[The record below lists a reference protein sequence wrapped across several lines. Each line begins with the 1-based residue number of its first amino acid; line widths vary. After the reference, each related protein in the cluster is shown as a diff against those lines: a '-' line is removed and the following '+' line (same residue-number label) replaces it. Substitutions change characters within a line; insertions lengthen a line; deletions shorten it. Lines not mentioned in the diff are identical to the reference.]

1 MASSYPT
8 PDDLATFYIGKYLS
22 DADVPKPAAV
32 LDQAIIRR
40 HCERMKRTVRV
51 LDVKFRAHVK
61 THKTLQLSE
70 MQVDQDSKEANFI
83 ASTILEIETLVP
95 LLQRIK
101 TSVSFNVLYGI
112 PLIPSQVV
120 RLAEIAKI
128 LGKNSI
134 SVMIDHPDQVPYLEK
149 FFEITKFPVCVFV
162 KVDTGYHRAGLPPVS
177 LNKNGLLERLAD
189 AEKKGFVSLLGLY
202 SHSSLSYSA
211 KTAQEA
217 MSYLV
222 TEIQG
227 CKDALERWTH
237 LLPQDRKL
245 VISVGATPQVTSS
258 YNLAPTENEELNA
271 SLSPNPCHKSPE
283 AKELKDLLRDSKD
296 PGSNVDIEFHAGN
309 YPVLD
314 MQQVSTHAREGDGR
328 LEDEIAL
335 SVFAE
340 VCSVYNDGEREK
352 AEALI
357 AAGTLALAREP
368 CESYPGWGTLSS
380 WGLGK
385 EVEKS
390 RLIVNRISQEHGIVT
405 WGSPLA
411 GQDSI
416 PLKIGQFVKVFPNHA
431 CVTGAFYGWY
441 FIVDSDLDPD
451 ASQIVDVWVRGRGSD
466 VTNPYM
472 TMRYQ

>member
-8 PDDLATFYIGKYLS
+8 PADLVTFYKGKHLS

-51 LDVKFRAHVK
+51 LGVKFRAHVK
-61 THKTLQLSE
+61 THKTLELSE
-70 MQVDQDSKEANFI
+70 MQVDPSSEEANFI
-83 ASTILEIETLVP
+83 ASTILEIETIVP
-95 LLQRIK
+95 LLQRLK
-101 TSVSFNVLYGI
+101 TSKSINILHGI

-120 RLAEIAKI
+120 RLAEIAKL

-134 SVMIDHPDQVPYLEK
+134 SVMIDHPDQVAYLEK
-149 FFEITKFPVCVFV
+149 FFEITNFPVCVFV

-189 AEKKGFVSLLGLY
+189 AEKQGFVSLLGLY

-211 KTAQEA
+211 KTASEA
-217 MSYLV
+217 MGYLV
-222 TEIQG
+222 TEIRG
-227 CKDALERWTH
+227 CKDALQRWTH
-237 LLPQDRKL
+237 LLPRDRDL

-258 YNLAPTENEELNA
+258 YNLAPTEQEERLA
-271 SLSPNPCHKSPE
+271 SLSPNPCHKSSE
-283 AKELKDLLRDSKD
+283 AKELENLLSEFKD
-296 PGSNVDIEFHAGN
+296 PSSNVKIEFHAGN

-335 SVFAE
+335 SILAE

-368 CESYPGWGTLSS
+368 CESYSGWGVLSS
-380 WGLGK
+380 WGLG
-385 EVEKS
+385 EGVEKS
-390 RLIVNRISQEHGIVT
+390 RLIVDRISQEHGIVA
-405 WGSPLA
+405 WGSKGEDA
-411 GQDSI
+411 I
-416 PLKIGQFVKVFPNHA
+416 PLKNGQFVKVFPNHA

-441 FIVDSDLDPD
+441 FVVDSDLDPD

-466 VTNPYM
+466 ITNPYM